1 MTIYGAQHPKA
12 DVYGLYLQRYEGRRD
27 LIELD
32 VYVQVEVHSLEKYV
46 SNLKDKILKAVG
58 NSKTIENSK
67 YGRNKKE
74 IH

>member
-1 MTIYGAQHPKA
+1 MTIYGAQHPKT

-46 SNLKDKILKAVG
+46 SNLKGKILKAVG